1 MPLTSL
7 TSIIDQAGRDPL
19 FTNTVSVTGSGGG
32 GDISSVPFEQQFP
45 RMAVN
50 TQFDGRVAAHWTE
63 DRNSYVKQ
71 YKNSTY
77 MAVSAIAKMVAMQ
90 DIVVQRRTIGKS
102 GVKLERVRHTHPLQE
117 LFEEINPIDTLWDLW
132 FYAVGWRL
140 TTGNSMIYKAKNGF
154 GVTKQLWPMPSQWCK
169 VIPDPEHLIA
179 GYEVS
184 SGPATFYV
192 HKDSMIDIKNPSL
205 DWQGHGRFY
214 GQPSIKAA
222 AVTIELENQMYERL
236 YYTFKNFAPPGMVF
250 STDQRLQPHQVHQLW
265 ANVAAQ
271 HSMSEHSGRPMITH
285 SGLKLESSFQ
295 NSSQKELDYTGS
307 LDKTLEITLAT
318 HGVPKAILGMVADSN
333 KSNMEGSLIQFCK
346 MTIDP
351 ILKQF
356 SQHFTQNLAR
366 EFADDKSLIVKIG
379 PCSVDKEAQMVSII
393 EMLIKAGAVTPNE
406 AREVLMDWDPLD
418 SPHGE
423 KAVMVSGFQAI
434 DSETGLPDENSKSHS
449 SETSEKQPEPDPETV
464 EVGRAALGGRP

>member
-19 FTNTVSVTGSGGG
+19 LANTISVVGTGNG
-32 GDISSVPFEQQFP
+32 GDISQVPVEQQFP
-45 RMAVN
+45 QMAVN
-50 TQFDGRVAAHWTE
+50 SQFDGRVAAHWTE
-63 DRNSYVKQ
+63 DRNAYVKQ
-71 YKNSTY
+71 YKGSTY
-77 MAVSAIAKMVAMQ
+77 MAISAIAKMVAMQ
-90 DIVVQRRTIGKS
+90 DVVVQRRTEGKS
-102 GVKLERVRHTHPLQE
+102 GVKLERVKYTHPLQE

-154 GVTKQLWPMPSQWCK
+154 GITKQLWPMPSQWCK
-169 VIPDPEHLIA
+169 AIPDPENLIA

-184 SGPATFYV
+184 SGPGNFYV
-192 HKDSMIDIKNPSL
+192 HKDAMIDIKNPSL

-250 STDQRLQPHQVHQLW
+250 STEQRLQPHQVHQLW
-265 ANVAAQ
+265 ANIAAQ

-295 NSSQKELDYTGS
+295 NSSQKELDYIGS

-318 HGVPKAILGMVADSN
+318 HGVPKAILGMVADAN

-356 SQHFTQNLAR
+356 SQHFTQDLAR
-366 EFADDKSLIVKIG
+366 EFTDDKSLVVKIG
-379 PCSVDKEAQMVSII
+379 PSSVDKEAQMVSII

-434 DSETGLPDENSKSHS
+434 DSETGLPDQGSPSKSPDSDPGVDS
-449 SETSEKQPEPDPETV
+449 SESERTQ
-464 EVGRAALGGRP
+464 VGRSVLGGRH